1 MKGHLGGNKM
11 KIKKGKKLGVVAVL
25 IVAMLAM
32 ASCGGSVGGDE
43 GGDDKAKSGSVT
55 IAGSTSVQPLSEAIA
70 EKYMEANEGIT
81 IQVQGGGS
89 GQGIKSIES
98 EIADIGALS
107 REVKDEEKENLSK
120 EYKIAV
126 DGIGVVANKEIGNL
140 DLTLEQIK
148 KIYTGEITDW
158 KEVGAKAGKITV
170 VTREEGSGTRGAF
183 VEITGVLQ
191 DDKDMTT
198 KEAIAQ
204 PSTGAALETVKK
216 TPNAI
221 GFVSLEAITDDVAS
235 VKIEGVAPSA
245 EAVVDGTYK
254 ITRPFMYVVSEKVSA
269 EAQAFIDFVLS
280 DEGQKL
286 VKESGFIPVQ

>member
-1 MKGHLGGNKM
+1 M

>member
-1 MKGHLGGNKM
+1 M
-11 KIKKGKKLGVVAVL
+11 KIKTGKKLGIVAVL
-25 IVAMLAM
+25 VVAMLAM
-32 ASCGGSVGGDE
+32 ASCGGTVGGSK
-43 GGDDKAKSGSVT
+43 DDKAKSGSVT

-70 EKYMEANEGIT
+70 EKYMKANEGIT

-98 EIADIGALS
+98 KIADIGALS

-120 EYKIAV
+120 EYKIAI
-126 DGIGVVANKEIGNL
+126 DGIGVVANKEIGQL
-140 DLTLEQIK
+140 DLTLNQLK
-148 KIYTGEITDW
+148 KIYTGEIKDW
-158 KEVGAKAGKITV
+158 KEVGGKPGKITV

-198 KEAIAQ
+198 KDAIAQ

-221 GFVSLEAITDDVAS
+221 GFVSLEAITKDVTA
-235 VKIEGVAPSA
+235 VKIQGVSPTA

-254 ITRPFMYVVSEKVSA
+254 ITRPFMYVVSEKVTA

-286 VKESGFIPVQ
+286 VKDAGFIPVK

>member
-1 MKGHLGGNKM
+1 MKDHLGGKKM
-11 KIKKGKKLGVVAVL
+11 KIKTGKKLGIVAVL
-25 IVAMLAM
+25 VVAMLAM
-32 ASCGGSVGGDE
+32 ASCGGTVGGSK
-43 GGDDKAKSGSVT
+43 DDKAKSGSVT

-70 EKYMEANEGIT
+70 EKYMKANEGIT

-98 EIADIGALS
+98 KIADIGALS

-120 EYKIAV
+120 EYKIAI
-126 DGIGVVANKEIGNL
+126 DGIGVVANKEIGQL
-140 DLTLEQIK
+140 DLTLNQLK
-148 KIYTGEITDW
+148 KIYTGEIKDW
-158 KEVGAKAGKITV
+158 KEVGGKPGKITV

-198 KEAIAQ
+198 KDAIAQ

-221 GFVSLEAITDDVAS
+221 GFVSLEAITKDVTA
-235 VKIEGVAPSA
+235 VKIQGVSPTA

-254 ITRPFMYVVSEKVSA
+254 ITRPFMYVVSEKVTA

-286 VKESGFIPVQ
+286 VKDAGFIPVK